1 MKKEKTLYLCDPHKN
16 KECQKSSCQIK
27 CKLTTNK
34 EFAKTDENGKE
45 IIHQI
50 NQKGVTHGKANK
62 IYY

>member
-1 MKKEKTLYLCDPHKN
+1 MKKEKILYLCNPAKN
-16 KECQKSSCQIK
+16 KECQKSSCQIN

-50 NQKGVTHGKANK
+50 VKQEVL
-62 IYY
+62 